1 MPRISKAEAKDLIK
15 ASKGKIFTAKN
26 IKKDGSRRV
35 LNGRLNVQKGVK
47 GLGLGYNPDDFNVM
61 TVFDMQKEAYRM
73 INLETLM
80 SINMK
85 GVEYRVKD

>member
-47 GLGLGYNPDDFNVM
+47 GLGLGYNPDDFNMM
-61 TVFDMQKEAYRM
+61 TVFDMQKENFRKLNVDTMYELA
-73 INLETLM
+73 INKE
-80 SINMK
+80 K
-85 GVEYRVKD
+85 YEVV

>member
-15 ASKGKIFTAKN
+15 ASEGKIFTAKN

-47 GLGLGYNPDDFNVM
+47 GLGLGYNPDDFNMM
-61 TVFDMQKEAYRM
+61 TVFDMQKENFRM
-73 INLETLM
+73 LNVDTMYEL
-80 SINMK
+80 SINK
-85 GVEYRVKD
+85 EKYEVF

>member
-47 GLGLGYNPDDFNVM
+47 GLGLGYNPDDFNMM
-61 TVFDMQKEAYRM
+61 TVFDMQKENFRM
-73 INLETLM
+73 LNVDTMYEL
-80 SINMK
+80 SINK
-85 GVEYRVKD
+85 EKYEVV

>member
-47 GLGLGYNPDDFNVM
+47 GLGLGYNPDDFNMM
-61 TVFDMQKEAYRM
+61 TVFDMQKENFRM
-73 INLETLM
+73 LNVDTMYELAINKE
-80 SINMK
+80 K
-85 GVEYRVKD
+85 YEVV

>member
-1 MPRISKAEAKDLIK
+1 MCRISKAEAKDLIK

-47 GLGLGYNPDDFNVM
+47 GLGLGYNPDDFNMM
-61 TVFDMQKEAYRM
+61 TVFDMQKENFRM
-73 INLETLM
+73 LNVDTMYEL
-80 SINMK
+80 SINK
-85 GVEYRVKD
+85 EKYEVF

>member
-47 GLGLGYNPDDFNVM
+47 GLGLGYNPDDFNMM
-61 TVFDMQKEAYRM
+61 TVFDMQKENFRM
-73 INLETLM
+73 LNVDTMYEL
-80 SINMK
+80 SINK
-85 GVEYRVKD
+85 EKYEVF

>member
-35 LNGRLNVQKGVK
+35 LNGRLNVQKG
-47 GLGLGYNPDDFNVM
+47 
-61 TVFDMQKEAYRM
+61 
-73 INLETLM
+73 
-80 SINMK
+80 
-85 GVEYRVKD
+85 

>member
-1 MPRISKAEAKDLIK
+1 MTRISKAEAKDLIK

-47 GLGLGYNPDDFNVM
+47 GLGLGYNPDDFNMM
-61 TVFDMQKEAYRM
+61 TVFDMQKENFRM
-73 INLETLM
+73 LNVDTMYEL
-80 SINMK
+80 SINK
-85 GVEYRVKD
+85 EKYEVF

>member
-15 ASKGKIFTAKN
+15 PSKGKIFTAKN

-47 GLGLGYNPDDFNVM
+47 GLGLGYNPDDFNMM
-61 TVFDMQKEAYRM
+61 TVFDMQKENFRM
-73 INLETLM
+73 LNVDTMYEL
-80 SINMK
+80 SINK
-85 GVEYRVKD
+85 EKYEVF

>member
-47 GLGLGYNPDDFNVM
+47 GLGLGYNPDDFNMM
-61 TVFDMQKEAYRM
+61 TVFDMQKENFRM
-73 INLETLM
+73 LNVDTMYEL
-80 SINMK
+80 SINK
-85 GVEYRVKD
+85 ENYEVV